1 MVVST
6 TNQNLD
12 TLNVAPSDY
21 LSSENGGLKIK
32 ANDFDAKSE
41 LERVFRD
48 L

>member
-6 TNQNLD
+6 NQNLE
-12 TLNVAPSDY
+12 TQNAVPSDY

-32 ANDFDAKSE
+32 ANDLDAKSE